1 MFSCYDWA
9 SPVPWFAA
17 RNKSEGGRFTTALEN
32 ATPTGSAMS
41 DGKDKTARTDTRAP
55 DRPDAA
61 ATASPTLPA
70 GARQA
75 PLARSATDADVAD
88 FVRRVKELGPQVAV
102 GRGRLVF
109 AMDATMSRQPTWDMA
124 LALQADMFKAVKAV
138 GGLDVQ
144 LVYFRG
150 TAECRASK
158 WVSDPDALAA
168 LMTQVHCA
176 GGYTQIGKVL
186 SHARAEAAK
195 RRVSA
200 LVYVGD
206 CMEEE
211 IDDLC
216 GRAGELA
223 LLGVPVFLFQEGAD
237 ARAEQAFRE
246 IARLTKGAYCRFDAG
261 SAAQLRELLSA
272 VAVYAAGGRKALQ
285 ALTGRGARALL
296 QQLK

>member
-1 MFSCYDWA
+1 MA
-9 SPVPWFAA
+9 
-17 RNKSEGGRFTTALEN
+17 GGTK
-32 ATPTGSAMS
+32 
-41 DGKDKTARTDTRAP
+41 GKPDTRAEV
-55 DRPDAA
+55 
-61 ATASPTLPA
+61 ASPARGAAVPA
-70 GARQA
+70 GAEGRTPA
-75 PLARSATDADVAD
+75 PATDAEVAD
-88 FVRRVKELGPQVAV
+88 FVRRMQTLGPRTGA

-124 LALQADMFKAVKAV
+124 LALQADMFRTVKAV
-138 GGLDVQ
+138 GGLDIQ
-144 LVYFRG
+144 LIYFRG
-150 TAECRASK
+150 AGECRASK

-168 LMTQVHCA
+168 LMTQVRCA

-186 SHARAEAAK
+186 SHARQEAAS
-195 RRVSA
+195 RPVNA

-206 CMEEE
+206 CMEEN

-223 LLGVPVFLFQEGAD
+223 LLGVPVFLFQEGFD

-261 SAAQLRELLSA
+261 SAANLRDLLSA
-272 VAVYAAGGRKALQ
+272 VAVYAAGGRKALE
-285 ALTGRGARALL
+285 ALSQHGIGRGARALL